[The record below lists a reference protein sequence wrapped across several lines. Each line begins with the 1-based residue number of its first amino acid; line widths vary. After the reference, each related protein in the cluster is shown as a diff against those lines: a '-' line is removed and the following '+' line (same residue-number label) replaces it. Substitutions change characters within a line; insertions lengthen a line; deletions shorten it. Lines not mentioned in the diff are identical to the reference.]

1 MQKNSKQ
8 DIAKS
13 LLQYL
18 PKTANSLQKLVDYI
32 QKVINGEKMD
42 EKVIDDILKE
52 IIIVHG
58 NIRAVANS
66 IDFKSIDTT
75 DVDQEVIKTY
85 FNSIYQLLDGIKIML
100 EWMKSEREPDESL
113 KKAVNLLFES
123 GQKIIWVVDKITE
136 S

>member
-1 MQKNSKQ
+1 
-8 DIAKS
+8 
-13 LLQYL
+13 
-18 PKTANSLQKLVDYI
+18 
-32 QKVINGEKMD
+32 MD